1 MLLTQRRLNMYH
13 RFVLDY
19 STTSTL
25 GSTLRGKHIMGV
37 SPSNKI
43 FSSPASYTRLSTQLF
58 IDSSSESLQQ
68 RATSIF
74 KVQVTPTGAS
84 PMCCGSTMSDDTVMF
99 QVHGQRSHDFSKT
112 ITDSLMRT
120 AKGAAYTANSVSR
133 DATRGRS
140 ARPLSATTLET
151 DSPRTRKET
160 YSTSIEQTRGQNI
173 PSPSSNLQMVV
184 LRTGNGPY
192 STSLE
197 MEHGQNILDPS
208 TTLQMDSLGKVKG
221 TNSAH
226 IDQTHG
232 QNTLEPSPTLQ
243 IDSLRTATGTNS
255 AYIDQTSKQSTRS
268 LSRSPHTDSLMIRT
282 VKGGTD
288 YGVSTVQDGF
298 IALEQSE
305 KSSNFHDQSQVSS
318 FQVQPSFSSLS
329 PTISPSHTGK

>member
-1 MLLTQRRLNMYH
+1 
-13 RFVLDY
+13 
-19 STTSTL
+19 
-25 GSTLRGKHIMGV
+25 MGV

-43 FSSPASYTRLSTQLF
+43 FSSPASHTRLSTQMS

-68 RATSIF
+68 HVTSIY
-74 KVQVTPTGAS
+74 KVQVTPTGAT

-99 QVHGQRSHDFSKT
+99 QVHGQSSHDFSKT

-120 AKGAAYTANSVSR
+120 AKGAAYTANSASR
-133 DATRGRS
+133 DPTRGRS
-140 ARPLSATTLET
+140 ARTLSATTLET

-160 YSTSIEQTRGQNI
+160 YSASIEQTRGQNI
-173 PSPSSNLQMVV
+173 SSPSSNLQMVV

-197 MEHGQNILDPS
+197 MAHGQNTLDPS

-221 TNSAH
+221 TYSAH

-243 IDSLRTATGTNS
+243 IDSLRTAKGTNI
-255 AYIDQTSKQSTRS
+255 ANIDQTSKQSTRS

-282 VKGGTD
+282 AKGTTD
-288 YGVSTVQDGF
+288 YGVPTVQGSF
-298 IALEQSE
+298 VALEGSE

-318 FQVQPSFSSLS
+318 SQVQPSFSSLS